1 MLRRLSTK
9 SIVNG
14 LMLVAFT
21 VLVVSCSSK
30 TDSWESFGAEVV
42 VEEVPATAEVLPTI
56 STRDTVDVKFVAT
69 IEEVCQMKGCWMT
82 LKSDN
87 GERIR
92 VTFKDYGFFVPKDAA
107 GREVIIDGIASLK
120 ELDEETAKHFAD
132 DSGREFN
139 PETDMKEVSIVA
151 SGVLIKKPNQL

>member
-9 SIVNG
+9 SNANG
-14 LMLVAFT
+14 FMLVAIGFIM
-21 VLVVSCSSK
+21 SFCSQPK
-30 TDSWESFGAEVV
+30 DSWESFGAEVPY
-42 VEEVPATAEVLPTI
+42 EEVPNTSEFLTKVSA
-56 STRDTVDVKFVAT
+56 SDTVDVKFVGT

-82 LKSDN
+82 LKSES